1 MPETRPEGEVR
12 AREPGDGLAPATFD
26 FSDIPASADG
36 DAGATG
42 GERSY
47 GSGARILSIG
57 IAATGL
63 FTFAY
68 FGVAGHVLSGADYGR
83 VSLLWSL
90 LFVIMSVIYRPVEQ
104 LLSRTIA
111 DRRARGITAGHPLR
125 TPALIQAAFAS
136 GFLVVALALRGP
148 IEDGLFDGHASLYWI
163 LIGAALAYAA
173 SYFARGYFAGHQ
185 WFGLYGG
192 LVLFESLSRFC
203 FPVAVAVGLAS
214 GETAVALGILAAP
227 LASLLVIPW
236 ALGRHEAASAAAA
249 GAERDRGELR
259 GSAGF
264 AGSVALIQLAEQ
276 TLLNAAV
283 LLITDSVTAGIVF
296 SALMVARAPL
306 QLFQAVQTSLLPH
319 LAGLEA
325 TEGRAAFAR
334 AIRQTILAIAAF
346 AGLCA
351 LGLLAIGPWVMHVAF
366 DKEGYTRVGLAV
378 IAVGMGLH
386 LTAGTFNQA
395 ALARGRAH
403 QAAAAWLAAAGLFVI
418 WMLVPVVDDQLA
430 RAEVGYA
437 GAAGVLCL
445 SLYALY
451 RRGTASPS
459 PR

>member
-1 MPETRPEGEVR
+1 
-12 AREPGDGLAPATFD
+12 LAASSSASSED
-26 FSDIPASADG
+26 LIPASADG

-42 GERSY
+42 GERTY
-47 GSGARILSIG
+47 GSGARILSVG

-68 FGVAGHVLSGADYGR
+68 FGVAGHVLDGDAYGR

-90 LFVIMSVIYRPVEQ
+90 LFVIMCVIYRPVEQ

-125 TPALIQAAFAS
+125 VPALIQLAFAL
-136 GFLVVALALRGP
+136 GFLVVALVFRGP

-163 LIGAALAYAA
+163 LVGAALAYAA

-203 FPVAVAVGLAS
+203 FAMAVAVGLAS

-227 LASLLVIPW
+227 IASLMVIPW
-236 ALGRHEAASAAAA
+236 ALGRHEAAATAAAHV
-249 GAERDRGELR
+249 ERDRGEMR
-259 GSAGF
+259 ESAGF

-283 LLITDSVTAGIVF
+283 LLVTDSVTAGIVF

-325 TEGRAAFAR
+325 RASRDEVHRAVRITVLAVAGFA
-334 AIRQTILAIAAF
+334 LAV
-346 AGLCA
+346 A
-351 LGLLAIGPWVMHVAF
+351 LGLLLIGPWAMNLLFGDAT
-366 DKEGYTRVGLAV
+366 DYGRVGLALV
-378 IAVGMGLH
+378 ALGMGCH
-386 LTAGTFNQA
+386 LMAATLNQA
-395 ALARGRAH
+395 ALARDHAARA
-403 QAAAAWLAAAGLFVI
+403 ALAWLLAGAAFVA
-418 WMLVPVVDDQLA
+418 WLLAPVVDDALL
-430 RAEVGYA
+430 RAETGYL
-437 GAAGVLCL
+437 GATALLCATL
-445 SLYALY
+445 AAAY
-451 RRGTASPS
+451 RRA
-459 PR
+459 

>member
-1 MPETRPEGEVR
+1 M
-12 AREPGDGLAPATFD
+12 
-26 FSDIPASADG
+26 PASAEG

-42 GERSY
+42 GEKSY
-47 GSGARILSIG
+47 GSGAKILAVG

-68 FGVAGHVLSGADYGR
+68 FGVAGHVLDDDAYGR

-90 LFVIMSVIYRPVEQ
+90 LFVIMCVIYRPVEQ

-125 TPALIQAAFAS
+125 TPALLQGAFAL
-136 GFLVVALALRGP
+136 GFLIVALALHGP
-148 IEDGLFDGHASLYWI
+148 IEDGLFDGESSLYWI

-203 FPVAVAVGLAS
+203 FPVAVAVGVAS

-236 ALGRHEAASAAAA
+236 ALGRHEASASA
-249 GAERDRGELR
+249 GVERDAGELKE
-259 GSAGF
+259 SAGF
-264 AGSVALIQLAEQ
+264 AGSVAAIQLAEQ

-283 LLITDSVTAGIVF
+283 LLVPDSKTAGIVF

-325 TEGRAAFAR
+325 TSGGEAFAK
-334 AIRQTILAIAAF
+334 AIRTTVLAIAAF
-346 AGLCA
+346 AAACA
-351 LGLLAIGPWVMHVAF
+351 VGLLAIGPWVMNIVF
-366 DKEGYTRVGLAV
+366 DQGDYGRVGLAV

-386 LTAGTFNQA
+386 LTAGTLNQA

-403 QAAAAWLAAAGLFVI
+403 QAAAAWLASAAVFVV
-418 WMLVPVVDDQLA
+418 WMIVPLVDSELT

-437 GAAGVLCL
+437 GAAALLC
-445 SLYALY
+445 SLLYGLY
-451 RRGTASPS
+451 RAGVPATPATTP
-459 PR
+459 

>member
-1 MPETRPEGEVR
+1 MAASSPSAE
-12 AREPGDGLAPATFD
+12 APA
-26 FSDIPASADG
+26 ASAP
-36 DAGATG
+36 AG
-42 GERSY
+42 RSF

-68 FGVAGHVLSGADYGR
+68 FSVAGHVLGEGDYGR

-111 DRRARGITAGHPLR
+111 DRRARGLTGGHPLR
-125 TPALIQAAFAS
+125 VPALIQASFAAT
-136 GFLVVALALRGP
+136 FLVVALALRAP
-148 IEDGLFDGHASLYWI
+148 IEDGLFDGHAALYWI
-163 LIGAALAYAA
+163 LLGAALAYAA

-185 WFGLYGG
+185 WFALYGG
-192 LVLFESLSRFC
+192 LVLFEALSRFC
-203 FPVAVAVGLAS
+203 FPVAVAVGLAT

-236 ALGRHEAASAAAA
+236 ALGRHEAAGSAAS
-249 GAERDRGELR
+249 GAVRARGAMR
-259 GSAGF
+259 ASAGF
-264 AGSVALIQLAEQ
+264 AGAVAAIQLAEQ

-283 LLITDSVTAGIVF
+283 LLVADSVKAGIVF
-296 SALMVARAPL
+296 SALLVARAPL

-325 TEGRAAFAR
+325 TEGREAFAR
-334 AIRQTILAIAAF
+334 AIRQTVSAIAAF
-346 AGLCA
+346 AGA
-351 LGLLAIGPWVMHVAF
+351 VAVGLLVIGPWAMQVLF
-366 DKEGYTRVGLAV
+366 DKSGYGRVGLAV

-386 LTAGTFNQA
+386 LAAGTFNQA

-403 QAAAAWLAAAGLFVI
+403 FAAAAWLTAAGLFVV
-418 WMLVPVVDDQLA
+418 WMLLPVVSDQLV

-437 GAAGVLCL
+437 GAAALLCAM
-445 SLYALY
+445 LYGLY
-451 RRGTASPS
+451 RRPATATSAATQAAPS
-459 PR
+459 A

>member
-1 MPETRPEGEVR
+1 M
-12 AREPGDGLAPATFD
+12 
-26 FSDIPASADG
+26 PASAEG

-42 GERSY
+42 GEKSY
-47 GSGARILSIG
+47 GSGAKILSVG

-68 FGVAGHVLSGADYGR
+68 FGVAGHVLDEDDYGR

-90 LFVIMSVIYRPVEQ
+90 LFVIMCVIYRPVEQ

-125 TPALIQAAFAS
+125 TPALIQGTFAL

-148 IEDGLFDGHASLYWI
+148 IEDGLFDGQSALYWV
-163 LIGAALAYAA
+163 LIGSALAYAA

-203 FPVAVAVGLAS
+203 FPVAVAVGVAS

-227 LASLLVIPW
+227 IASLLVIPW
-236 ALGRHEAASAAAA
+236 ALGRHEAAASE
-249 GAERDRGELR
+249 GVQRDAGELR
-259 GSAGF
+259 ESAGF
-264 AGSVALIQLAEQ
+264 AGAVAAIQLAEQ

-283 LLITDSVTAGIVF
+283 LLVPDSKTAGVVF

-325 TEGRAAFAR
+325 TSGRDAFAS
-334 AIRQTILAIAAF
+334 AIRRTVLAIAAF
-346 AGLCA
+346 ATLCA
-351 LGLLAIGPWVMHVAF
+351 VGLLAIGPWAMSIVF
-366 DKEGYTRVGLAV
+366 DQDGYGRVGLAV

-386 LTAGTFNQA
+386 LTAGTLNQA
-395 ALARGRAH
+395 ALARGRA
-403 QAAAAWLAAAGLFVI
+403 AAAATAWLVAATLFVV
-418 WMLVPVVDDQLA
+418 WMVVPVIGDELV

-437 GAAGVLCL
+437 GAAAVLCGL
-445 SLYALY
+445 LYGLY
-451 RRGTASPS
+451 RGTGAGAPPAPPVSA
-459 PR
+459 

>member
-1 MPETRPEGEVR
+1 M
-12 AREPGDGLAPATFD
+12 DDL
-26 FSDIPASADG
+26 IPASADG

-42 GERSY
+42 GEKSY
-47 GSGARILSIG
+47 GSGAKILAVG

-68 FGVAGHVLSGADYGR
+68 FGVAGHVLDDDAYGR

-90 LFVIMSVIYRPVEQ
+90 LFVIMCVIYRPVEQ

-125 TPALIQAAFAS
+125 TPALIQLSFAL
-136 GFLVVALALRGP
+136 GFLVVALALHGP
-148 IEDGLFDGHASLYWI
+148 IEDGLFDGESSLYWI

-203 FPVAVAVGLAS
+203 FPVAVAVGIAS

-236 ALGRHEAASAAAA
+236 ALGRHEASASA
-249 GAERDRGELR
+249 GVERDAGELR
-259 GSAGF
+259 ESAGF
-264 AGSVALIQLAEQ
+264 AGSVAAIQLAEQ
-276 TLLNAAV
+276 ALLNAAV
-283 LLITDSVTAGIVF
+283 LLVPDSKTAGIVF

-325 TEGRAAFAR
+325 TSGREAFAR

-346 AGLCA
+346 ASACA
-351 LGLLAIGPWVMHVAF
+351 VGLLLIGPWVMDVVF
-366 DKEGYTRVGLAV
+366 DKSDYGRVGLAV

-386 LTAGTFNQA
+386 LTAGTLNQA

-403 QAAAAWLAAAGLFVI
+403 QAAAAWLAAAAVFVV
-418 WMLVPVVDDQLA
+418 WMLLPVVGDELT

-437 GAAGVLCL
+437 GAAALLC
-445 SLYALY
+445 SLLYGLY
-451 RRGTASPS
+451 RTGTPAASPS
-459 PR
+459 SPQTA

>member
-1 MPETRPEGEVR
+1 MGTSGT
-12 AREPGDGLAPATFD
+12 A
-26 FSDIPASADG
+26 SDDLIPASADG

-68 FGVAGHVLSGADYGR
+68 FGVAGHVLDDDDYGR
-83 VSLLWSL
+83 ISLLWSL

-111 DRRARGITAGHPLR
+111 DRRARGITAGHSLR
-125 TPALIQAAFAS
+125 TPALIQASFAF
-136 GFLVVALALRGP
+136 GFLVIALALRGP

-163 LIGAALAYAA
+163 LVGAAMAYAA

-203 FPVAVAVGLAS
+203 FPVAVAVGIAS
-214 GETAVALGILAAP
+214 GETAVALGIVAAP

-236 ALGRHEAASAAAA
+236 ALRRHEAASAAAS
-249 GAERDRGELR
+249 GVERDRGEMR
-259 GSAGF
+259 ESAGF
-264 AGSVALIQLAEQ
+264 AGSVAAIQLAEQ

-283 LLITDSVTAGIVF
+283 LLITDSATAGIVF

-325 TEGRAAFAR
+325 TEGREAFAR
-334 AIRQTILAIAAF
+334 AIRQTVLAIAAF
-346 AGLCA
+346 AGVCA
-351 LGLLAIGPWVMHVAF
+351 VGLLAIGPWAMELAF
-366 DKEGYTRVGLAV
+366 DQEGYDRVGLAV

-395 ALARGRAH
+395 ALARGRAA
-403 QAAAAWLAAAGLFVI
+403 QAAAAWLFAAVLFVI
-418 WMLVPVVDDQLA
+418 WMVLPIVDDELW
-430 RAEVGYA
+430 RAEIGYA
-437 GAAGVLCL
+437 GAAGILCTL
-445 SLYALY
+445 LYALY
-451 RRGTASPS
+451 RRGTAPS
-459 PR
+459 TRP

>member
-1 MPETRPEGEVR
+1 LVSRTDPDLV
-12 AREPGDGLAPATFD
+12 
-26 FSDIPASADG
+26 PASADG

-47 GSGARILSIG
+47 GSGAKILSVG

-68 FGVAGHVLSGADYGR
+68 FGVAGHVLDGDDYGR

-111 DRRARGITAGHPLR
+111 DRRARGIVAGHPLR
-125 TPALIQAAFAS
+125 TPALIQASFAF
-136 GFLVVALALRGP
+136 GFLVVALALKGP
-148 IEDGLFDGHASLYWI
+148 IENGLFDGQSSLYWI
-163 LIGAALAYAA
+163 LIGAAMAYAA

-203 FPVAVAVGLAS
+203 FPVAVAVGVAS
-214 GETAVALGILAAP
+214 GETAVAVGILAAP
-227 LASLLVIPW
+227 LASLCVIPW
-236 ALGRHEAASAAAA
+236 ALGRHEAAAAASA
-249 GAERDRGELR
+249 GVERDRGEMR
-259 GSAGF
+259 ESASF
-264 AGSVALIQLAEQ
+264 AGSVAAIQLAEQ

-283 LLITDSVTAGIVF
+283 LLVPDSTKAGIVF

-325 TEGRAAFAR
+325 TEGREAFAK
-334 AIRQTILAIAAF
+334 AIRTTILAIAGF
-346 AGLCA
+346 ATLCA
-351 LGLLAIGPWVMHVAF
+351 VGLLLIGPWAMHVVF
-366 DKEGYTRVGLAV
+366 DNDGYTRVGLAV

-386 LTAGTFNQA
+386 LTAGTLNQA

-403 QAAAAWLAAAGLFVI
+403 QAAAGWLVAAVAFVV
-418 WMLVPVVDDQLA
+418 WMVLPIVGDELV

-437 GAAGVLCL
+437 GAAALLCAL
-445 SLYALY
+445 LYGLY
-451 RRGTASPS
+451 REGPAAAAAPS
-459 PR
+459 SAAVA

>member
-1 MPETRPEGEVR
+1 M
-12 AREPGDGLAPATFD
+12 
-26 FSDIPASADG
+26 PASAEG

-42 GERSY
+42 GEKSY
-47 GSGARILSIG
+47 GSGAKILSVG

-68 FGVAGHVLSGADYGR
+68 FGVAGHVLGDDDYGR

-90 LFVIMSVIYRPVEQ
+90 LFVIMCVIYRPVEQ

-125 TPALIQAAFAS
+125 TPALIQGAFAL
-136 GFLVVALALRGP
+136 GFLVVALALHGP
-148 IEDGLFDGHASLYWI
+148 IEDGLFDGQSSLYWI

-203 FPVAVAVGLAS
+203 FPVAVAIGVAG

-227 LASLLVIPW
+227 IASLLVIPW
-236 ALGRHEAASAAAA
+236 ALGRHEAAASE
-249 GAERDRGELR
+249 GVQRDAGELKE
-259 GSAGF
+259 SAGF
-264 AGSVALIQLAEQ
+264 AGAVAAIQLAEQ

-283 LLITDSVTAGIVF
+283 LLVPNSTTAGIVF

-325 TEGRAAFAR
+325 TSGSEAFGR
-334 AIRQTILAIAAF
+334 AIRQTVLAIAAF
-346 AGLCA
+346 AAACA
-351 LGLLAIGPWVMHVAF
+351 VGLLAIGPWAMELVF
-366 DKEGYTRVGLAV
+366 DQGDYGRVGLAV

-386 LTAGTFNQA
+386 LTAGTLNQA
-395 ALARGRAH
+395 ALARGRAFH
-403 QAAAAWLAAAGLFVI
+403 AASAWLVAAVVFVV
-418 WMLVPVVDDQLA
+418 WMVVPVVDDELV

-437 GAAGVLCL
+437 GAAALLCAL
-445 SLYALY
+445 LYGLY
-451 RRGTASPS
+451 RRGAAVRGGVGS
-459 PR
+459 

>member
-1 MPETRPEGEVR
+1 LVSRTDPDLV
-12 AREPGDGLAPATFD
+12 
-26 FSDIPASADG
+26 PASADG

-42 GERSY
+42 GEKSY
-47 GSGARILSIG
+47 GSGAKILSIG

-68 FGVAGHVLSGADYGR
+68 FGVAGHVLDGDDYGR

-111 DRRARGITAGHPLR
+111 DRRARGIVAGHPLR
-125 TPALIQAAFAS
+125 TPALIQASFAF
-136 GFLVVALALRGP
+136 GFLVVALALKGP
-148 IEDGLFDGHASLYWI
+148 IENGLFDGQSSLYWI
-163 LIGAALAYAA
+163 LIGAAMAYAA

-214 GETAVALGILAAP
+214 GETAVAIGILAAP
-227 LASLLVIPW
+227 LASLCVIPW
-236 ALGRHEAASAAAA
+236 ALGRHEAAAAASS
-249 GAERDRGELR
+249 GVERDRGEMR
-259 GSAGF
+259 ESAGF
-264 AGSVALIQLAEQ
+264 AGSVAAIQLAEQ

-283 LLITDSVTAGIVF
+283 LLVPDSTKAGIVF

-325 TEGRAAFAR
+325 TEGREAFAK
-334 AIRQTILAIAAF
+334 AIRTTIMAIAGF
-346 AGLCA
+346 ATLCA
-351 LGLLAIGPWVMHVAF
+351 VGLLLIGPWAMHVVF
-366 DKEGYTRVGLAV
+366 DNDGYTRVGLAV

-386 LTAGTFNQA
+386 LTAGTLNQA

-403 QAAAAWLAAAGLFVI
+403 QAAAGWLVAAGAFVV
-418 WMLVPVVDDQLA
+418 WMVLPIVGDELV

-437 GAAGVLCL
+437 GAAALLCTL
-445 SLYALY
+445 LYGLY
-451 RRGTASPS
+451 REGPAAAAAPS
-459 PR
+459 PATAA